1 MIIYRLINRVFFAA
15 LNFLKVVTSAEK
27 YQNVP
32 LIAKCKNMMVSQ
44 LQHYKS
50 QAERERQMI
59 QQLPM
64 ALRSLEIIAK
74 AQHLGYD
81 DVLQQGINMLS
92 RYSSRIYTQP
102 FWKVGTQAQTTG
114 GFSFGSSPCVQQTTS
129 PFGATSSTDLFENN
143 QPVEPKETFNETQKK
158 CVIKFE
164 QLPVAV
170 QLSVRKE
177 RLKRIEQ
184 DTFIS

>member
-1 MIIYRLINRVFFAA
+1 
-15 LNFLKVVTSAEK
+15 
-27 YQNVP
+27 
-32 LIAKCKNMMVSQ
+32 MMVSQ
-44 LQHYKS
+44 LQHYTS

-102 FWKVGTQAQTTG
+102 FQAQSSG
-114 GFSFGSSPCVQQTTS
+114 GFSFGQCVVTAPSTGL
-129 PFGATSSTDLFENN
+129 FGNN
-143 QPVEPKETFNETQKK
+143 QPVEPKEIFNETQKK

-170 QLSVRKE
+170 QFSVRKE
-177 RLKRIEQ
+177 RLKRVEQ
-184 DTFIS
+184 DKFIS